1 MSAVPLI
8 FTIAVT
14 QRIILKYSITI
25 SYEHTCYSVTVLQ
38 FQNNYYQKVKNKL
51 YIYIYKYIYKYR
63 SIFRYGGKHFENCN
77 TATLQQRVQSRSLL
91 QLCRAPKAS
100 TKSTLQTANSA
111 IKKFFEK
118 KSKTFVNRNENVV
131 TLQTEIKKDP
141 LNLPA

>member
-1 MSAVPLI
+1 MNI
-8 FTIAVT
+8 
-14 QRIILKYSITI
+14 R
-25 SYEHTCYSVTVLQ
+25 VTVLQ
-38 FQNNYYQKVKNKL
+38 CYSSKTTTTKKSKTNS
-51 YIYIYKYIYKYR
+51 ISIYKYIYKYR

-111 IKKFFEK
+111 IKNFFEK